1 MGAVHGSV
9 VQYIKLM
16 LCTCTEDSQIHV
28 TTGSFNSPR
37 YKSLS
42 DNSSRGPYTIVLSS
56 ASIVRENDR
65 SGGKSNESV
74 NGEMRPLHSPGSR
87 SVLCPCAMVLE
98 L

>member
-16 LCTCTEDSQIHV
+16 LCTCKEDSQIHV
-28 TTGSFNSPR
+28 TAGSFNSPR

-42 DNSSRGPYTIVLSS
+42 DNSSGGPNT
-56 ASIVRENDR
+56 IVRENDR

-74 NGEMRPLHSPGSR
+74 NGEMRPLHSPGSG

-98 L
+98 H